1 MRYIIFYKATCL
13 KCLPMTDFCA
23 LILNIVTLLNS
34 YTNRPFTE
42 NNWALQSATFVLSPG
57 VIVTVN
63 PKKPIKNCFLIC
75 YSLVDLMDA
84 NHVGRQSWMFCGPVP
99 SDEELSSENPEGS
112 NLLLLGEKIGLVSS
126 ILFVWH
132 CARDRV
138 YDECLNLSYLF

>member
-1 MRYIIFYKATCL
+1 
-13 KCLPMTDFCA
+13 MTDFCA

-57 VIVTVN
+57 VIVTVD

-84 NHVGRQSWMFCGPVP
+84 SHVGCQSWMFCGPVP
-99 SDEELSSENPEGS
+99 SDEELSSENP
-112 NLLLLGEKIGLVSS
+112 
-126 ILFVWH
+126 
-132 CARDRV
+132 DRGFKPFAAWREDRTCEFHPV
-138 YDECLNLSYLF
+138 CMALC